1 MERHKPTFDKYVE
14 DACAIFLTERQKR
27 RDTIADVALEY
38 YRRDTARGRKM
49 FLRSLIRLSEFFQ
62 FAIDSV
68 RRIGEDQLGKTKRA
82 PRELEIWMAKTKV
95 PKRPVFTARGPDP
108 NTYVMRNRAIN
119 IAVSRL
125 AKRPNMTA
133 TRNASRGEACTS
145 KGGSACDAV
154 GQAVEWVYPKEPKKK
169 QPKKKQL
176 KNKQNEDEQN
186 EDEQIKY
193 KTIERIWLARK
204 SIDIFLAS
212 PDSAIFRLY
221 NRYRYHRPTPARLSD
236 KETGRSRR

>member
-1 MERHKPTFDKYVE
+1 MTNKTTFYKYVD
-14 DACAIFLTERQKR
+14 DACAILRTERRKR

-38 YRRDTARGRKM
+38 YRRDTARGRKV
-49 FLRSLIRLSEFFQ
+49 FLRNLIGLSKYFQ
-62 FAIDSV
+62 FAIDAV

-154 GQAVEWVYPKEPKKK
+154 GLAVERVYNKK
-169 QPKKKQL
+169 L
-176 KNKQNEDEQN
+176 D
-186 EDEQIKY
+186 Y
-193 KTIERIWLARK
+193 KAIERIWFARK
-204 SIDIFLAS
+204 SIDIFRAS
-212 PDSAIFRLY
+212 PDTAIFHLSD
-221 NRYRYHRPTPARLSD
+221 RYRYH
-236 KETGRSRR
+236 

>member
-14 DACAIFLTERQKR
+14 DACAIFLTEHQKR

-68 RRIGEDQLGKTKRA
+68 RRIGEDQMGKTKRA

-95 PKRPVFTARGPDP
+95 SKRPVFTARGPDP

-133 TRNASRGEACTS
+133 TRNGSRGATCS
-145 KGGSACDAV
+145 FIGGSACDAV
-154 GQAVEWVYPKEPKKK
+154 GLAVERFYNKK
-169 QPKKKQL
+169 L
-176 KNKQNEDEQN
+176 D
-186 EDEQIKY
+186 Y
-193 KTIERIWLARK
+193 KAIERIWFARK
-204 SIDIFLAS
+204 SIDIFRAS
-212 PDSAIFRLY
+212 PDTAIFHLY
-221 NRYRYHRPTPARLSD
+221 DLYRYHRPTPARLSD
-236 KETGRSRR
+236 KETRKIAPMTDCC

>member
-1 MERHKPTFDKYVE
+1 MITTPFDKHVD
-14 DACAIFLTERQKR
+14 DACAILRTERRKWG
-27 RDTIADVALEY
+27 DTIADVALEY
-38 YRRDTARGRKM
+38 YRRDTARGRKV
-49 FLRSLIRLSEFFQ
+49 FLRNLIGLSKYFQ
-62 FAIDSV
+62 FAIDAV

-95 PKRPVFTARGPDP
+95 PQRPALPARGPDP
-108 NTYVMRNRAIN
+108 NTNMIRNRAII

-125 AKRPNMTA
+125 ADRPNMTA

-154 GQAVEWVYPKEPKKK
+154 GQAVERVYPKEPKKK

-176 KNKQNEDEQN
+176 KNKQNEDEREN